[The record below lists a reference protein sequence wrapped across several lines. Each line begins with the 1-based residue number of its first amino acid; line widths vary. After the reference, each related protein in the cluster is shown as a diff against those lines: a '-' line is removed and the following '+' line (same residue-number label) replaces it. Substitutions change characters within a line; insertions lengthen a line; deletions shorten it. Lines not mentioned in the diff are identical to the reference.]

1 MNDLT
6 ALEKQ
11 TIERAVAG
19 DQKALEEVL
28 AGVQDLVFNLSLRM
42 LGLLPDAEDATQ
54 EILIKVMTRL
64 SSFRQESSLSTW
76 VFRIALNHLRDY
88 KKGMFAQR
96 PLSFEIYGED
106 IASGRER
113 DVPDLGGGV
122 DQGLLERELKLSC
135 TNVMLQCLDAESRC
149 IYVLGTMFRL
159 DSRVAADILGLNP
172 AAYRQRLSRIRKKV
186 GAFLGE
192 YCGLGGGGCSCKRRT
207 NYAIATHIGDGEGEF
222 PRPGA
227 PCLFAHENTSFFCLS
242 ACRRGEVHLLGRGE
256 SFCLSYHFKL
266 LFSRR
271 WGGGEEESN
280 FSRWTGGQAHDTI
293 VKICV

>member
-192 YCGLGGGGCSCKRRT
+192 YCGLGGGSCSCKRRT
-207 NYAIATHIGDGEGEF
+207 NYAIATHRIDPEHLVFPGLEECSYRDIAQFTDAMEELDGLSQVFADLPAYRTPEEVRDWVKGLLASGSFATVMQTEGAK
-222 PRPGA
+222 G
-227 PCLFAHENTSFFCLS
+227 
-242 ACRRGEVHLLGRGE
+242 
-256 SFCLSYHFKL
+256 
-266 LFSRR
+266 
-271 WGGGEEESN
+271 
-280 FSRWTGGQAHDTI
+280 
-293 VKICV
+293 